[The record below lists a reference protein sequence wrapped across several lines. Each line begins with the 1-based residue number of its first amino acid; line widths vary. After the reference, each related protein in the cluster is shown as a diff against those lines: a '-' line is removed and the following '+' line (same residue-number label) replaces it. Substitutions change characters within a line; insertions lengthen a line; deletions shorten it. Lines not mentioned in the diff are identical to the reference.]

1 MSNNT
6 NDTVLAF
13 FIGAVAGAVTAL
25 LLAPQSGQ
33 ETRQAIRRGA
43 SDLQHRGV
51 DMFGNAKESVTR
63 KAQEVTDSTRQR
75 VDAVKEAANEA
86 KAAYRREME
95 RTAE

>member
-1 MSNNT
+1 MSNN

-33 ETRQAIRRGA
+33 ETRQALRRGA
-43 SDLQHRGV
+43 GDLQHRGA
-51 DMFGNAKESVTR
+51 DLLGTAKDTVSR
-63 KAQEVTDSTRQR
+63 KAQEVTESARVR

-95 RTAE
+95 RNPE

>member
-1 MSNNT
+1 MSNN

-33 ETRQAIRRGA
+33 ETREALRRGA
-43 SDLQHRGV
+43 GDMQHRGV
-51 DMFGNAKESVTR
+51 DMYGNAKETVSR
-63 KAQEVTDSTRQR
+63 KAHEVTDSARVR

>member
-1 MSNNT
+1 MSNN
-6 NDTVLAF
+6 NDAVLAF

-33 ETRQAIRRGA
+33 ETREALRRSAG
-43 SDLQHRGV
+43 DLQNRGT
-51 DMFGNAKESVTR
+51 DLLGCAKDTVAR
-63 KAQEVTDSTRQR
+63 KAQEVTDGTRVR

>member
-1 MSNNT
+1 MSNN

-25 LLAPQSGQ
+25 LLAPKSGQ
-33 ETRQAIRRGA
+33 ETRQALRRGA
-43 SDLQHRGV
+43 GDLQHRGA
-51 DMFGNAKESVTR
+51 DLLGNAKETVTR
-63 KAQEVTDSTRQR
+63 KAHEVTDSARTR

-95 RTAE
+95 RNPE

>member
-1 MSNNT
+1 MSNN
-6 NDTVLAF
+6 NDAVLAF

-33 ETRQAIRRGA
+33 ETRQALRRGA
-43 SDLQHRGV
+43 GDLQNRGA
-51 DMFGNAKESVTR
+51 DLLGNAKDSVTR
-63 KAQEVTDSTRQR
+63 KAQEVSDSARVR

-95 RTAE
+95 RNPE

>member
-1 MSNNT
+1 MSNN

-33 ETRQAIRRGA
+33 ETRQALRRGA
-43 SDLQHRGV
+43 GDLQHRGT
-51 DMFGNAKESVTR
+51 DMFGNAKETVAR
-63 KAQEVTDSTRQR
+63 KAHEVTDGARTR

>member
-1 MSNNT
+1 MSNN

-33 ETRQAIRRGA
+33 ETRQALRRGA
-43 SDLQHRGV
+43 GDLQNRGAELL
-51 DMFGNAKESVTR
+51 GSAKDSVSR
-63 KAQEVTDSTRQR
+63 KAQEVTDSARVR

-95 RTAE
+95 RTAD

>member
-1 MSNNT
+1 MSNN

-25 LLAPQSGQ
+25 LMAPQSGQ
-33 ETRQAIRRGA
+33 ETRQALRRGA
-43 SDLQHRGV
+43 GDLQVRGA
-51 DMFGNAKESVTR
+51 DLLGSAKDSVAR
-63 KAQEVTDSTRQR
+63 KAQEVTDSTRVR

-95 RTAE
+95 RTTD